1 MRTSDHEYVEIE
13 TTIHKK
19 PFETQNKE
27 FFYSKLLNNPK
38 PHELEHILEYIL
50 KYLLLITTN
59 KRTITA
65 KRKKTLIE

>member
-1 MRTSDHEYVEIE
+1 MKTSDHEYVEIE

-59 KRTITA
+59 KMNNYSQA
-65 KRKKTLIE
+65 KENMDR